1 MRIRDGVLVRTQ
13 SIHDHVFPLVTR
25 HSNGT
30 ESMAGTAFI
39 VGTRGY
45 ALTAGHCLP
54 GPDETLSGMFLIAEP
69 HNGSMRGRWALE
81 PIAAHESHPRED
93 VGILRL
99 TTPALPCAFLR
110 LSARRRGP
118 ETEYQS
124 WGYPERGYDYINLPE
139 EGRPLPRPDLIYT
152 KGYVRRVVNRA
163 GVFLSARGA
172 ALLEVSEVAGA
183 GCSGSPVVEY
193 VPADRLAA
201 TPRWAVIGIYI
212 GEQVRVGGDSV
223 GVVASAADFGTWEPT
238 MLGHSLIDEANP
250 TPEQA
255 SAAGMPETV

>member
-1 MRIRDGVLVRTQ
+1 
-13 SIHDHVFPLVTR
+13 
-25 HSNGT
+25 
-30 ESMAGTAFI
+30 MAGSAFI

-54 GPDETLSGMFLIAEP
+54 GPGETLAGLFLIAEQY
-69 HNGSMRGRWALE
+69 NGSIRGRWALE
-81 PIAAHESHPRED
+81 PIATHESHPRED

-110 LSARRRGP
+110 LSARRRDP

-124 WGYPERGYDYINLPE
+124 WGYPERGYDYINVPE
-139 EGRPLPRPDLIYT
+139 EGRRLPRPDLIYT
-152 KGYVRRVVNRA
+152 KGYVRRVVDRA
-163 GVFLSARGA
+163 GVFPSARGS

-193 VPADRLAA
+193 VPADHAA
-201 TPRWAVIGIYI
+201 ARPKWAVIGIYI
-212 GEQVRVGGDSV
+212 GEQTRVGGTSV
-223 GVVASAADFGTWEPT
+223 GVVASSAGFGTWEPT
-238 MLGHSLIDEANP
+238 MLGHSLIVEANP